1 MGTLTE
7 QMRNLAADITS
18 SRDERHAW
26 LGALREEVG
35 ALRGEIRS
43 GCRERRTWAR
53 SLRGEVGKMC
63 GEIRADLRGA
73 RRAWQEGTSARL
85 RSGAQTSPAKR
96 ARPSG
101 KRHR

>member
-43 GCRERRTWAR
+43 GWRERK
-53 SLRGEVGKMC
+53 SEVDKMRGD
-63 GEIRADLRGA
+63 IRADLRGA
-73 RRAWQEGTSARL
+73 RRAWHEATAVPA
-85 RSGAQTSPAKR
+85 RSGAETSPARR

>member
-26 LGALREEVG
+26 LGALRDEVG
-35 ALRGEIRS
+35 GLRAEIRS
-43 GCRERRTWAR
+43 GCRERRSWVR
-53 SLRGEVGKMC
+53 SLQGEVGKMC

-73 RRAWQEGTSARL
+73 RRAWQEGIAARPRSA
-85 RSGAQTSPAKR
+85 AQTPSTKR
-96 ARPSG
+96 ARPTG
-101 KRHR
+101 KHRR

>member
-26 LGALREEVG
+26 LGDLREEVD
-35 ALRGEIRS
+35 ALRTEIRS
-43 GCRERRTWAR
+43 GWRERR
-53 SLRGEVGKMC
+53 SEVDKMR

-73 RRAWQEGTSARL
+73 RRAWQEGIAAGA
-85 RSGAQTSPAKR
+85 RSGVKPAPARHARTTSK
-96 ARPSG
+96 
-101 KRHR
+101 HRK

>member
-26 LGALREEVG
+26 LGAIGEEVD

-43 GCRERRTWAR
+43 GCRERRSWVK
-53 SLRGEVGKMC
+53 SLQGDVRKMC
-63 GEIRADLRGA
+63 RDIRGDLRGA
-73 RRAWQEGTSARL
+73 RRAWQEGIAASAR
-85 RSGAQTSPAKR
+85 SGVKTAPARHARTTSK
-96 ARPSG
+96 
-101 KRHR
+101 HRK